1 MKTNDKTKISPHGKL
16 CCICQGY
23 ITGVAGVDFQYV
35 QTTRGT
41 THYYCAKCVREIA
54 KGG

>member
-1 MKTNDKTKISPHGKL
+1 MKREEPKITPRGQL
-16 CCICQGY
+16 CCVCQGY
-23 ITGVAGVDFQYV
+23 IKGIAGVDFQYV
-35 QTTRGT
+35 KTVRGT